1 MDYKF
6 ITGNNLEITNPG
18 WSEGTVLQDIY
29 PDSSFVS
36 GVENPQSMKMVPVIR
51 DQKIYAK
58 YIFEKRFEGGPG
70 LVHGGILSTVLDEMM
85 GYATVTHNLWC
96 VTANLEVNYRS
107 PCPVEEEFEL
117 SAWVKEIDGKKVY
130 TESIIFSGEEVHVES
145 SGLFINLGQARAQTF
160 FIPDKNYP

>member
-1 MDYKF
+1 
-6 ITGNNLEITNPG
+6 
-18 WSEGTVLQDIY
+18 
-29 PDSSFVS
+29 
-36 GVENPQSMKMVPVIR
+36 
-51 DQKIYAK
+51 
-58 YIFEKRFEGGPG
+58 
-70 LVHGGILSTVLDEMM
+70 MM

-130 TESIIFSGEEVHVES
+130 TESIIFYGEEVHVES

>member
-6 ITGNNLEITNPG
+6 ITGDNLEITSPG

-117 SAWVKEIDGKKVY
+117 SAWVKQIDGKKGIY
-130 TESIIFSGEEVHVES
+130 RIDNI
-145 SGLFINLGQARAQTF
+145 LW
-160 FIPDKNYP
+160 

>member
-6 ITGNNLEITNPG
+6 ITGDNLAITSPG

-107 PCPVEEEFEL
+107 PCPVEEEL
-117 SAWVKEIDGKKVY
+117 
-130 TESIIFSGEEVHVES
+130 FSGDEVHVES